1 MAVSIEQLTAGQP
14 IGTEE
19 QDWGQHRLRLN
30 AYAGA
35 LEVPE
40 ALVTSVRG
48 VVVRHAQVLLM
59 KAPDGYH
66 IMPGGRREAGED
78 YVGTVRREVREE
90 SGWMVDVGERL
101 GVLHFHHLTPRP
113 AGHSYPYPDFLQL
126 VYACAA
132 LRKIGDG
139 DGEWDV
145 PVGFTSID
153 ELAQRDIGPVQMW
166 FARSLLEGP

>member
-1 MAVSIEQLTAGQP
+1 MAVSIEQLAAGQP

-35 LEVPE
+35 MEVPD

-48 VVVRHAQVLLM
+48 VVVRRAQVLLM

-78 YVGTVRREVREE
+78 YVETVRREVREE

-113 AGHSYPYPDFLQL
+113 AGHAYPHPDFLQL
-126 VYACAA
+126 VYACIA

-139 DGEWDV
+139 DGEYDV
-145 PVGFTSID
+145 PVGFTRID
-153 ELAQRDIGPVQMW
+153 DLERSDIGPVQMW
-166 FARSLLEGP
+166 FARALLEGR